1 MEKIAPKQKLA
12 KKKVIPDDDEKS
24 TTNTSFQLP
33 LPKGLEHVKTK
44 ENNSKDKKNP
54 VKSSSDDADNQ
65 KKVKR
70 KDNNVDLVKSSIN
83 NPTQANFRTPKT
95 QKLRIINNS
104 KSESPKKKGAS
115 NNKEKYVDK
124 NNIQKIIAKG
134 KIMTEVNNKMEI
146 DSNVEDDKVP
156 TKATLTFKSA
166 VVNSYLKNENKK
178 DQTPTKKIENL
189 KKTKT
194 TDKLR

>member
-1 MEKIAPKQKLA
+1 ME
-12 KKKVIPDDDEKS
+12 
-24 TTNTSFQLP
+24 
-33 LPKGLEHVKTK
+33 
-44 ENNSKDKKNP
+44 
-54 VKSSSDDADNQ
+54 
-65 KKVKR
+65 
-70 KDNNVDLVKSSIN
+70 
-83 NPTQANFRTPKT
+83 
-95 QKLRIINNS
+95 
-104 KSESPKKKGAS
+104 
-115 NNKEKYVDK
+115 K

-134 KIMTEVNNKMEI
+134 KIVTEVNNKMEI